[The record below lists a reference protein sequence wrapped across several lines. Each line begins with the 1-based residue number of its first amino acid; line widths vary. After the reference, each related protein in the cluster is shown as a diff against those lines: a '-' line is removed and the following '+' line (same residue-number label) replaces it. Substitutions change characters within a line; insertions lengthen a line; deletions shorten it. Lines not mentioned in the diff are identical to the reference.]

1 MPIDEVLQAF
11 VLSHGAKLSAL
22 GAGRHGAEDNL
33 TPRAPQAVPRAVMAG
48 LGRAI
53 HDFAPARDSPF
64 AVRSQRG
71 RLAMIARRG
80 YG

>member
-1 MPIDEVLQAF
+1 
-11 VLSHGAKLSAL
+11 
-22 GAGRHGAEDNL
+22 
-33 TPRAPQAVPRAVMAG
+33 MAG
-48 LGRAI
+48 LGPAI